1 MVVLTAGVEVVV
13 ESGLVTTVGGVV
25 VVVVVT
31 ELFGVD
37 ADGGR
42 VVTICESGSEAQPAR
57 RPRAPQQARR
67 GVSCLTARAEA
78 ERDRR
83 LKTGLIMARAYTS
96 RGPGGMGCSRQSIRW
111 VNCIAEA
118 RKNGNAEARCIG
130 VERVVQH

>member
-31 ELFGVD
+31 EPVGADV
-37 ADGGR
+37 DGGR

-57 RPRAPQQARR
+57 IPRAPQQARR

-78 ERDRR
+78 ERDRSLR
-83 LKTGLIMARAYTS
+83 TGLIIAPSLHLPRS
-96 RGPGGMGCSRQSIRW
+96 RRY
-111 VNCIAEA
+111 
-118 RKNGNAEARCIG
+118 G
-130 VERVVQH
+130 VFKAIDSPD